1 MSYLLDTNIVSE
13 VRKQRPDP
21 SVVAWLSGTARNRLS
36 ISAMVVGELRR
47 GAALIRRRD
56 PAQADALDA
65 WVDQT
70 VRSFADRILPV
81 TAEIA
86 DIWGRLHTVRPLAVP
101 DSLMAATAIVHG
113 LSLVT
118 RNVKDFDGLD
128 VPVVNPF
135 SP

>member
-13 VRKQRPDP
+13 VRKPRPDP
-21 SVVAWLSGTARNRLS
+21 SVVAWIGATRPDRLS

-56 PAQADALDA
+56 PVQAEALDA

-81 TAEIA
+81 TAEVA
-86 DIWGRLHTVRPLAVP
+86 DVWGRLHAVRPLAVP

-113 LSLVT
+113 LTLVT

-128 VPVVNPF
+128 LPLVDPF
-135 SP
+135 TS